1 MLPHSRAAPKSVRPR
16 YPPAVVRIDFTVEVE
31 RDAQEIFDYL
41 IDLARL
47 PEWQA
52 SAVESH
58 ADGPL
63 AEGVRIAERRRV
75 LGREIE
81 NELEVIAFEPPRRLT
96 LKALRGPVRFTVDH
110 RLVEDGDSTLV
121 HVVAEAK
128 PSRFMKLAEPL
139 LARTAEDELRKDFER
154 MKGIVESR

>member
-1 MLPHSRAAPKSVRPR
+1 M
-16 YPPAVVRIDFTVEVE
+16 VRIDFTVEVE

-47 PEWQA
+47 PEWQS

-63 AEGVRIAERRRV
+63 TEGARIVERRRI
-75 LGREIE
+75 LGREVE
-81 NELEVIAFEPPRRLT
+81 SELEVTAFEPPCRLT
-96 LKALRGPVRFTVDH
+96 LKGLRGPVRFTVDH

-128 PSRFMKLAEPL
+128 PGTFMKLAEPL
-139 LARTAEDELRKDFER
+139 LARTAEEALRKDFDR
-154 MKGIVESR
+154 MKEIVESR

>member
-1 MLPHSRAAPKSVRPR
+1 
-16 YPPAVVRIDFTVEVE
+16 
-31 RDAQEIFDYL
+31 
-41 IDLARL
+41 L
-47 PEWQA
+47 PEWQT
-52 SAVESH
+52 SAVESQ

-121 HVVAEAK
+121 HVVAEAE
-128 PSRFMKLAEPL
+128 PSRFMRLAEPL

>member
-1 MLPHSRAAPKSVRPR
+1 MLPHSRASAQFGRRR

-31 RDAQEIFDYL
+31 RAAQEVFDYL
-41 IDLARL
+41 TDLARL
-47 PEWQA
+47 PEWQS
-52 SAVESH
+52 SAVESR

-75 LGREIE
+75 LGREVE
-81 NELEVIAFEPPRRLT
+81 NELEVTAFDPPRRLT

-121 HVVAEAK
+121 HVVAEAE
-128 PSRFMKLAEPL
+128 PGAFMKLAEPL
-139 LARTAEDELRKDFER
+139 LARTAEQELRSDFNRLKE
-154 MKGIVESR
+154 IVESR